1 MSTIT
6 TTDGTQ
12 IYYKDW
18 GTGQPVVF
26 SHGWPLSS
34 DSWEAQMMFLA
45 SKCYRCI
52 AHDRRGHG
60 RSSQPWNGNEMD
72 TFADDLSQL
81 IETLD
86 LKDALLIGFSMGGG
100 EVARYIGRHG
110 TKRLSKATLISAV
123 PPLMLKTAS
132 NPGGLPIEKF
142 DEIRLDSTADR
153 SQFYKDTASG
163 PFFGANRPG
172 SKVSQGM
179 IDSFWLQGMQA
190 GAKNTFDCIKAFS
203 ETDFTED
210 LKKFDVPTLI
220 IHGDDDQIVP
230 IGAAALRSSKLVKN
244 ATLKIYA
251 GAPHGLADTHKDQL
265 NADLLAFLKT

>member
-1 MSTIT
+1 MSTMT
-6 TTDGTQ
+6 TQDGTH

-18 GTGQPVVF
+18 GNGPALVF

-34 DSWEAQMMFLA
+34 DSWEAQMLFLA
-45 SKCYRCI
+45 SHGYRCI

-60 RSSQPWNGNEMD
+60 RSSQPWYGNEMD
-72 TFADDLSQL
+72 TFADDLAQL
-81 IETLD
+81 IDSLD
-86 LKDALLIGFSMGGG
+86 LKDVVLIGFSMGGG

-110 TKRLSKATLISAV
+110 TKRLKKIALISAV

-132 NPGGLPIEKF
+132 NPDGLALETF
-142 DEIRLDSTADR
+142 NAIRQSASADR
-153 SQFYKDTASG
+153 SQLYKDIASG

-190 GAKNTFDCIKAFS
+190 GHKNTFDCIKAFS
-203 ETDFTED
+203 ETDFTAD

-230 IGAAALRSSKLVKN
+230 IGASALNASKLIKN

-251 GAPHGLADTHKDQL
+251 GAPHGLADTHKNQL
-265 NADLLAFLKT
+265 NADLLEFVSA